1 MPDAIFPSAKIAKI
15 RGSTNQKEMTAK
27 DILSIHHPQAQ
38 ELPETKIESDMPVLE
53 IIPRLLD
60 AGGRE
65 LAVMED
71 GENVG
76 IIDQSSLLE
85 GIGRMIAPRDDCS
98 VITVECAPEDY
109 SASVLAHAIEDTD
122 AHLVDLFSVPGDNG
136 MLKVTMRVRHTDPSA
151 AVRSLERYDYHVV
164 EAHAGGNV
172 IQSMEIATER
182 LLSLQAL
189 MNV

>member
-1 MPDAIFPSAKIAKI
+1 MPDS
-15 RGSTNQKEMTAK
+15 Q
-27 DILSIHHPQAQ
+27 
-38 ELPETKIESDMPVLE
+38 IESEMPLID

-60 AGGRE
+60 TKNRE
-65 LAVMED
+65 LTVVEN
-71 GENVG
+71 GEELG

-109 SASVLAHAIEDTD
+109 SASILAHAVEDSD
-122 AHLVDLFSVPGDNG
+122 AHLVDLFSTPGENG
-136 MLKVTMRVRHTDPSA
+136 QVKVTLRVRHSDPTA
-151 AVRSLERYDYHVV
+151 AVRSLERYDFHVL
-164 EAHAGGNV
+164 EAHSSGDS
-172 IQSMEIATER
+172 IQSVEIATER

>member
-1 MPDAIFPSAKIAKI
+1 
-15 RGSTNQKEMTAK
+15 MTAK
-27 DILSIHHPQAQ
+27 DILSVRK
-38 ELPETKIESDMPVLE
+38 LKVSDSPEAMVESDMPVVD

-60 AGGRE
+60 SKTRE
-65 LAVMED
+65 LTVMEN
-71 GENVG
+71 GEKIGV
-76 IIDQSSLLE
+76 IDQSSLLE

-109 SASVLAHAIEDTD
+109 SASIIAHAVEDSD
-122 AHLVDLFSVPGDNG
+122 AHLVDLFSVPASNG
-136 MLKVTMRVRHTDPSA
+136 MLQVTMRVRHYDPTA
-151 AVRSLERYDYHVV
+151 AVRSLERYDFHVV
-164 EAHAGGNV
+164 EAHSAGDS